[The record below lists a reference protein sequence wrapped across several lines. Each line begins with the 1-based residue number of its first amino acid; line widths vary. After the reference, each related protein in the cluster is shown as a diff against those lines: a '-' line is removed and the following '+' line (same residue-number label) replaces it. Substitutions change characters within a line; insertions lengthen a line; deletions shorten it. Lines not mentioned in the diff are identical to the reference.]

1 MTGRMNSQAIALP
14 QDTSHHVRRFDL
26 RRDLNPVADLV
37 ELCFADTLDADGR
50 LYIDQMRQAARG
62 GPLLDLAASGGRT
75 DLPMNGFVW
84 QEGEQVVGNLSLI
97 PQQHQGQKLYLIANV
112 AVHPSQRRR
121 GIAAAL
127 TAAALQELQ
136 RRGRPATWLQVD
148 AKNPAAIQ
156 LYAQMGFRERMRRTS
171 WRLVWQPTPSWPAAT
186 ATAGPRKSED
196 WAQQQAWLDANYP
209 ADLRW
214 QLPLDP
220 RLLQPG
226 WRGSLE
232 RALSGRQVQQWSAR
246 QGEQLLGTLVW
257 QSSGLEADNLWL
269 AAPAESEA
277 AALPALV
284 QLANKH
290 LYSYRP
296 LTLNYPAGRAA
307 EGLQSCGFRAIRT
320 LIWMDYPWKEI
331 TFNGQ

>member
-1 MTGRMNSQAIALP
+1 MNSEAVALP
-14 QDTSHHVRRFDL
+14 QAASQHIRRFDL

-50 LYIDQMRQAARG
+50 LYIDQMRQAARS
-62 GPLLDLAASGGRT
+62 GPLLDLAASSGRS
-75 DLPMNGFVW
+75 DLPLNGFVW
-84 QEGEQVVGNLSLI
+84 QEDGQVLGNLSLI
-97 PQQHQGQKLYLIANV
+97 AQQHQGQKLYLIANV

-136 RRGRPATWLQVD
+136 RRGEPATWLQVD
-148 AKNPAAIQ
+148 AQNPAAIQ
-156 LYAQMGFRERMRRTS
+156 LYTQIGFRERMRRTS
-171 WRLVWQPTPSWPAAT
+171 WRLVWQPAPGGPAAA
-186 ATAGPRKSED
+186 ATAGPRRSED
-196 WAQQQAWLDANYP
+196 WAQQEAWLDANYP

-214 QLPLDP
+214 QLPLEP

-232 RALSGRQVQQWSAR
+232 RALSARQVQQWSAR
-246 QGEQLLGTLVW
+246 QGEELLGVLAW

-269 AAPAESEA
+269 AAPAQSEA
-277 AALPALV
+277 AALPALL
-284 QLANKH
+284 QLARRQ

-296 LTLNYPAGRAA
+296 LTLNYPSGRAIDA
-307 EGLQSCGFRAIRT
+307 LQSCGFSATRT

-331 TFNGQ
+331 I